1 MTKILF
7 RTSGGRIPKK
17 ELGLGHIFRCINL
30 CDQLQSH
37 EIQFLIEDY
46 GSVSSLL
53 KEYGFKKIFNLT
65 PGICENIDIRKTSE
79 YILKNNIDLLI
90 VDKYGLTNK
99 YIQELKK
106 IIKVI
111 VISDLKNIS
120 YSADLV
126 INGFIG
132 YDNKIIQNRFQTKC
146 LLGPK
151 YQILNKQYEKPQ
163 NYKKKYD
170 LLITLGGF
178 DAHNLLEI
186 ILDKITKYEKKIKI
200 KIILGHATKKT
211 YKISK
216 FEKKYDHID
225 IIDKTDD
232 MKKEIS
238 STKFGI
244 CAGGITT
251 YEFATLRIP
260 FAIVC
265 QYKHQIITAKE
276 WHKRKIAKNLGF
288 IQDDGK
294 KIDIFLNQ
302 LIQNKII
309 LHPSRLVDGLG
320 SKRIVKQILKIVK
333 N

>member
-1 MTKILF
+1 MAKILF
-7 RTSGGRIPKK
+7 RTSGGRIHKK

-30 CDQLQSH
+30 GHELKSH
-37 EIQFLIEDY
+37 QIQFLIEDY
-46 GSVSSLL
+46 GSVSKLIH
-53 KEYGFKKIFNLT
+53 EHGFKKIFNLV
-65 PGICENIDIRKTSE
+65 PGISTNDDIKKTSAH
-79 YILKNNIDLLI
+79 ILKNNIDLLI
-90 VDKYGLTNK
+90 VDKYGMTNRFIK
-99 YIQELKK
+99 TLKK
-106 IIKVI
+106 IVRVV
-111 VISDLKNIS
+111 VISDLKIIDFD
-120 YSADLV
+120 ADLI

-132 YDNKIIQNRFQTKC
+132 FRNKITSNKFKTKC

-151 YQILNKQYEKPQ
+151 YQILSQQYKKKQ

-178 DAHNLLEI
+178 DANNLLEM
-186 ILDKITKYEKKIKI
+186 ILEKISEIETKIKI
-200 KIILGHATKKT
+200 KVILGHATKKT
-211 YKISK
+211 SKIKK
-216 FEKKYDHID
+216 FMTKSNEIT
-225 IIDKTDD
+225 IINKTNN

-251 YEFATLRIP
+251 YEFATLHVP

-265 QYKHQIITAKE
+265 QYKHQIFTAKE

-288 IQDDGK
+288 IQKEPK
-294 KIDIFLNQ
+294 KFDMFFNQ

-309 LHPSRLVDGLG
+309 LNHSNLVDGLG
-320 SKRIVKQILKIVK
+320 SRRIAKEILNILK